1 MALRRR
7 ARGGRKTGP
16 AIDGVRLDVYPFWHS
31 FFTNHHQQ
39 HRNMRPQPI
48 RSTTI
53 LAIRH
58 RGEVVVAGDGQV
70 SLGATV
76 IKHQA
81 KKVRRLYHDQ
91 VITGFAGS
99 TADAFTLYDRLEQK
113 LEQFNG
119 NLMRSAVELA
129 KDWRT
134 DKMLRRLEA
143 MLIAVDARYSL
154 LLSGTGDVIEADDGI
169 LAIGSGGPYAQ
180 AAARALIDHSA
191 LDAAAIART
200 ALEIAGSICVYTNT
214 NIVVEKI

>member
-7 ARGGRKTGP
+7 MRSGRKTGP
-16 AIDGVRLDVYPFWHS
+16 AIDGVRLDVYPFAHC
-31 FFTNHHQQ
+31 FFINHHQQ

-81 KKVRRLYHDQ
+81 RKVRRLYHDQ

-113 LEQFNG
+113 LEQYNG

-143 MLIAVDARYSL
+143 MLIAVDAKYSL